1 MITLTFKHRGYNRI
15 VEFKEETYQSIY
27 YQLGEMFNS
36 GEPTFNEDRLI
47 EELIDYDKYQELMDE
62 DFDKAMDY
70 WEKTKELITE
80 EDYKDF
86 IEDLMYSNRYEKYN
100 YELIEE

>member
-1 MITLTFKHRGYNRI
+1 MIKLTFKHRGYNRV

-27 YQLGEMFNS
+27 YQLAEMFNP
-36 GEPTFNEDRLI
+36 GEPTANEDRFI

-70 WEKTKELITE
+70 WEEIKETITE
-80 EDYKDF
+80 ENYRDF
-86 IEDLMYSNRYEKYN
+86 IADLMAGNRYFSYDIIN
-100 YELIEE
+100 YQ